1 MARRALSPN
10 TGDYAHSV
18 HTTASKAT
26 QQESLMH
33 RKLQRSRKENSLVRV
48 AVESLRR
55 AATSRTVSKGE
66 AENLKTGVESR

>member
-26 QQESLMH
+26 QQE
-33 RKLQRSRKENSLVRV
+33 LQRSRKENSLVRV